1 VPYEEQQLAALS
13 FEEKGILKLSEGEMA
28 SLAARIRQRIE
39 TMSAA
44 YR

>member
-13 FEEKGILKLSEGEMA
+13 FEKKGILKLSEGEMT

-44 YR
+44 